1 MKFLLIVSVFTL
13 ALTSGCKLV
22 YTTSEIQ
29 QNLKQTADQFGK
41 NTTKVRKEFQLFT
54 AEYQSFQCESSKS
67 PYTEAERKMVH
78 LNASIKE
85 LESIN
90 SSVQKEYL
98 DFLNY
103 SKGKKQ
109 LTSGTE
115 EWDKLK
121 STKKLYKSSISVY
134 EDKSE
139 LLQKEAAVFQ
149 TFVTNTVSPTLKKCD
164 IPSYTKKAK
173 DELLKSE
180 KNALNA
186 KEEIRKYEGQVTMF
200 ILNNQLNKA
209 EMCGLVQKEWL
220 IIKDQEPLLAQVMV
234 KLSTLINKFI
244 ADTQGK
250 TVIVS
255 CAPDWKVVEKFE
267 SDIQK
272 LQSEVNEINTKIKQR
287 TANINALINPPPK
300 N

>member
-1 MKFLLIVSVFTL
+1 MQSFLFQSLLLVL
-13 ALTSGCKLV
+13 LTTSCKLV
-22 YTTSEIQ
+22 YTTADIQ
-29 QNLKQTADQFGK
+29 KNLKQTADQFGK

-67 PYTEAERKMVH
+67 PYTEAERKMAH

-121 STKKLYKSSISVY
+121 STKKLYKSSISEY

-139 LLQKEAAVFQ
+139 LLQKIDYIFE
-149 TFVTNTVSPTLKKCD
+149 
-164 IPSYTKKAK
+164 
-173 DELLKSE
+173 
-180 KNALNA
+180 
-186 KEEIRKYEGQVTMF
+186 MF
-200 ILNNQLNKA
+200 FHANSN
-209 EMCGLVQKEWL
+209 
-220 IIKDQEPLLAQVMV
+220 IIMENYPL
-234 KLSTLINKFI
+234 
-244 ADTQGK
+244 
-250 TVIVS
+250 
-255 CAPDWKVVEKFE
+255 
-267 SDIQK
+267 
-272 LQSEVNEINTKIKQR
+272 
-287 TANINALINPPPK
+287 
-300 N
+300 

>member
-1 MKFLLIVSVFTL
+1 
-13 ALTSGCKLV
+13 LV
-22 YTTSEIQ
+22 YTTADIQ
-29 QNLKQTADQFGK
+29 KNLKQTADQFGK

-67 PYTEAERKMVH
+67 PYTEAERKMAH

-121 STKKLYKSSISVY
+121 STKKLYKSSISEY

-139 LLQKEAAVFQ
+139 LLQKIDYIFE
-149 TFVTNTVSPTLKKCD
+149 
-164 IPSYTKKAK
+164 
-173 DELLKSE
+173 
-180 KNALNA
+180 
-186 KEEIRKYEGQVTMF
+186 MF
-200 ILNNQLNKA
+200 FHANSN
-209 EMCGLVQKEWL
+209 
-220 IIKDQEPLLAQVMV
+220 IIMENYPL
-234 KLSTLINKFI
+234 
-244 ADTQGK
+244 
-250 TVIVS
+250 
-255 CAPDWKVVEKFE
+255 
-267 SDIQK
+267 
-272 LQSEVNEINTKIKQR
+272 
-287 TANINALINPPPK
+287 
-300 N
+300 